1 MAKLR
6 PVCLI
11 NAVLNF
17 VEQLQTRAGNPRHDV
32 PAVLPATLPD
42 DELRLLE
49 AIEQPRDVRH
59 LSHQALRDFIPAQ
72 TFRFS
77 TAQNSQ
83 DVVLRRGDPMRF
95 ESGLERVLQQ
105 RSRPLNAEVR
115 FLLQAFE
122 RPRLFQLPLQLRRH
136 TQILRV
142 TTRIVKSFAD
152 AHLAH
157 VFFSATTQARLRH
170 ATLTCFR
177 NKSKEYRSVAVRV
190 CHG

>member
-11 NAVLNF
+11 NALLNF

-59 LSHQALRDFIPAQ
+59 LSHQALRDFISAQ

-83 DVVLRRGDPMRF
+83 DVVLRCGDPMRF
-95 ESGLERVLQQ
+95 ESRLERVLQQ

-115 FLLQAFE
+115 FLLQALE

-136 TQILRV
+136 TQILCV
-142 TTRIVKSFAD
+142 ITRIVKPFAD
-152 AHLAH
+152 AHLTC
-157 VFFSATTQARLRH
+157 VPFSDNAGPFADTRLF
-170 ATLTCFR
+170 TCFGTNR
-177 NKSKEYRSVAVRV
+177 QSAVQ
-190 CHG
+190 